1 MLEYDIVIVGAGPAG
16 SAAALKAASEGKK
29 VLVIERGPEPGSKNV
44 SGAMVRKDY
53 VTSVF
58 GQDMP
63 FERNVETIRLSLYD
77 KNKPVN
83 IEFHPEGLVTTGR
96 LKFDK
101 WLSSVAEQA
110 GAMVIPKTTALKLN
124 WENGVAK
131 SLTTDRGDVA
141 AKSFVLAEGVNSLV
155 SMESG
160 IKGDLTPENSV
171 QAVKM
176 VYSVKKGD
184 LNNIFGF
191 PDDNTGMSWRMIMSD
206 PLVAGF
212 LYTYKDSIAVGIG
225 SPIKELVDR
234 KIRPEKLLDDFLE
247 MTGIAEKVKGYSL
260 REYSA
265 KVIPEGGFPD
275 INVAKG
281 NVYLCGDAI
290 GLVDPISFDGITPA
304 IASGTLA
311 GEAAVMNYDKEIYR
325 YELMKHPEISKIA
338 KERKLETDFMTG
350 NKAGEYINMV
360 SSMLEGWASG
370 DLIGIRNTMVGNYR
384 NIIPDLMS
392 FVMRMR

>member
-44 SGAMVRKDY
+44 SGAEVRKDY
-53 VTSVF
+53 ITSVF
-58 GQDMP
+58 GEGMP
-63 FERNVETIRLSLYD
+63 YERTVDTMKLSLYEKD
-77 KNKPVN
+77 KPVN
-83 IEFHPEGLVTTGR
+83 IDFHPEGLVTTGR
-96 LKFDK
+96 LKLDK
-101 WLSSVAEQA
+101 WLSSVSEQA
-110 GAMVIPKTTALKLN
+110 GATIIPKTTALKLN
-124 WENGVAK
+124 WENGIAK

-141 AKSFVLAEGVNSLV
+141 AKSFVLAEGVNALV
-155 SMESG
+155 SMNSG
-160 IKGDLTPENSV
+160 INVDWTPSNSV

-176 VYSVKKGD
+176 VYSIKKGD

-191 PDDNTGMSWRMIMSD
+191 PDDDTGMSWRMIMSD

-212 LYTYKDSIAVGIG
+212 MYTYKDSLAVGIG

-234 KIRPEKLLDDFLE
+234 KIRPEALLDKFLE
-247 MTGIAEKVKGYSL
+247 TTGIGEKVKGYSL

-265 KVIPEGGFPD
+265 KVIPEGGFPET
-275 INVAKG
+275 NVAKG
-281 NVYLCGDAI
+281 NVYLCGDSI
-290 GLVDPISFDGITPA
+290 GLVDPLTFDGITPA

-311 GEAAVMNYDKEIYR
+311 GEAAVMNYDKEVYR
-325 YELMKHPEISKIA
+325 YNLMKHPEISKIA
-338 KERKLETDFMTG
+338 KERKLESDFMTS

-360 SSMLEGWASG
+360 SSLLEGWAAG

>member
-44 SGAMVRKDY
+44 SGAMIRKNY

-58 GQDMP
+58 GEGMP
-63 FERNVETIRLSLYD
+63 FERNVETIKLSLYN
-77 KNKPVN
+77 KNKPVD

-101 WLSSVAEQA
+101 WLSSVSESA
-110 GAMVIPKTTALKLN
+110 GAMVITKTTALKLN
-124 WENGVAK
+124 WEDGIAK

-141 AKSFVLAEGVNSLV
+141 AKSFILAEGVNALV

-160 IKGDLTPENSV
+160 INGDWTPANSV

-176 VYSVKKGD
+176 VYSIKKGD
-184 LNNIFGF
+184 LNTIFGF
-191 PDDNTGMSWRMIMSD
+191 PDDNTGMAARMIMSD

-212 LYTYKDSIAVGIG
+212 MYTYKDSLAVGIG
-225 SPIKELVDR
+225 SPIKELLDR
-234 KIRPEKLLDDFLE
+234 KISPEKLLDEFLE
-247 MTGIAEKVKGYSL
+247 KTGIAEKVKGYSL

-275 INVAKG
+275 SNVAKG

-290 GLVDPISFDGITPA
+290 GLVDPLTFDGITPA

-311 GEAAVMNYDKEIYR
+311 AEAAVNNYSKEIYR
-325 YELMKHPEISKIA
+325 YNLMKDPEISKIA
-338 KERKLETDFMTG
+338 KERKLEADFMSG
-350 NKAGEYINMV
+350 NKAGEYMGMV
-360 SSMLEGWASG
+360 STLLEGWASG

>member
-44 SGAMVRKDY
+44 SGAEVRKNY
-53 VTSVF
+53 VESVF
-58 GQDMP
+58 GEGMP
-63 FERNVETIRLSLYD
+63 YERNVDTIKFSLYD
-77 KNKPVN
+77 KKKPVN

-101 WLSSVAEQA
+101 WLSSVAENA
-110 GAMVIPKTTALKLN
+110 GATVIPKTTALKLN
-124 WENGVAK
+124 WDNGIAK

-141 AKSFVLAEGVNSLV
+141 AKSFILAEGVNALV

-160 IKGDLTPENSV
+160 INQDWTPENSV
-171 QAVKM
+171 QGVKM
-176 VYSVKKGD
+176 VYSIKKGD
-184 LNNIFGF
+184 LNSIFGL
-191 PDDNTGMSWRMIMSD
+191 PDDDTGMTWRMVMSD

-212 LYTYKDSIAVGIG
+212 MYTYKDSLAVGIG
-225 SPIKELVDR
+225 SPIRGLLDR

-247 MTGIAEKVKGYSL
+247 ATGIAEKVKGYSL

-265 KVIPEGGFPD
+265 KVIPEGGFPESR
-275 INVAKG
+275 VGKG

-290 GLVDPISFDGITPA
+290 GLVDPLSFDGITPA

-311 GEAAVMNYDKEIYR
+311 GEAAVKNYNRDVYKYN
-325 YELMKHPEISKIA
+325 LMKHPEISKIA
-338 KERKLETDFMTG
+338 KERKLEAEFMAG
-350 NKAGEYINMV
+350 NKAGEYIQMV
-360 SSMLEGWASG
+360 SSMLESWAAG
-370 DLIGIRNTMVGNYR
+370 DLFGIRNTMVGNYR